1 MLVLA
6 LQFSRGDV
14 GACGTQQGA
23 RHSGAGERWN
33 FHSLKT
39 EEKTVTA
46 SGVARGRDRI
56 PNNLLLDGRQPTSAP
71 TGVSQL
77 DRTNDDLQS
86 RSTP

>member
-1 MLVLA
+1 MRNPRWG
-6 LQFSRGDV
+6 S
-14 GACGTQQGA
+14 TQ
-23 RHSGAGERWN
+23 RRRREVD

-71 TGVSQL
+71 TGVS
-77 DRTNDDLQS
+77 RAGS
-86 RSTP
+86 FE

>member
-1 MLVLA
+1 MLMLA

-14 GACGTQQGA
+14 AHAEPRQGLDAAAPA
-23 RHSGAGERWN
+23 RGGM

-71 TGVSQL
+71 TGVS
-77 DRTNDDLQS
+77 RAGS
-86 RSTP
+86 FV